1 MKSSNNNFNYY
12 SLINEYEPILE
23 INKKYIKTSF
33 GIDIDRKRKVIWSST
48 YIIKNNI
55 DVYFLCLLFL
65 MCSIYQLNS
74 ISINRYVNNIK
85 FQKEQIQN

>member
-12 SLINEYEPILE
+12 SLINQYEPILE

-33 GIDIDRKRKVIWSST
+33 GIDIDWKRKVIWSST